1 MSSTPTDPRRRP
13 LTTRDAGWARSLAAR
28 LARAGVRPNAIS
40 VASIVI
46 ATGGGLA
53 FLALPDATGNAR
65 IAWFAAAAACIQL
78 RLLCNML
85 DGMVAVEGGL
95 RSKTGEIYNE
105 LPDRF
110 ADLALLVPA
119 GYAAAGAW
127 GPTLGWLCGAL
138 ALLTAYVR
146 ALGVTA
152 GAKPDFSGP
161 MAKPHRM
168 AALTVACLLAIGEI
182 VLEREPRVLWIGLI
196 VIAAGTA
203 VTVVRRTAH
212 ILAEL
217 EAR

>member
-1 MSSTPTDPRRRP
+1 MITAPGRRP
-13 LTTRDAGWARSLAAR
+13 LTTRDAGWAKAIAAWI
-28 LARAGVRPNAIS
+28 ARGGIRPNAIS
-40 VASIVI
+40 VVSIVFGI
-46 ATGGGLA
+46 VGGFA
-53 FLALPDATGNAR
+53 FLAVPDAAGNAR
-65 IAWFAAAAACIQL
+65 IAWLAVAAACIQL

-119 GYAAAGAW
+119 GYAAAGEW
-127 GPTLGWLCGAL
+127 GPALGWLCGSL

-182 VLEREPRVLWIGLI
+182 ALDRGPRVLEIGLI
-196 VIAAGTA
+196 VIAAGS
-203 VTVVRRTAH
+203 VITVARRTAH
-212 ILAEL
+212 ILEEL
-217 EAR
+217 DSR

>member
-1 MSSTPTDPRRRP
+1 MNSTPTDPVRRP
-13 LTTRDAGWARSLAAR
+13 LTTRDAGWAKSIAASLAR
-28 LARAGVRPNAIS
+28 GGIRPNSIS
-40 VASIVI
+40 VVSILFAVV
-46 ATGGGLA
+46 GGLA
-53 FLALPDATGNAR
+53 FLAVAGATGNAR
-65 IAWFAAAAACIQL
+65 IVWFAAAAACIQL

-110 ADLALLVPA
+110 ADLAFLVPA
-119 GYAAAGAW
+119 GYAAGGTW
-127 GPTLGWLCGAL
+127 GPTLGWLCGSL

-182 VLEREPRVLWIGLI
+182 ALDRGPRVLEIGLI
-196 VIAAGTA
+196 VIAAGA
-203 VTVVRRTAH
+203 VITVVRRTAH
-212 ILAEL
+212 ILKEL
-217 EAR
+217 QAR

>member
-1 MSSTPTDPRRRP
+1 MSSTPTDPGRRP
-13 LTTRDAGWARSLAAR
+13 LTTRNAGWAKALAAQI
-28 LARAGVRPNAIS
+28 ARAGVRPNAIS
-40 VASIVI
+40 VVSIVF
-46 ATGGGLA
+46 ALGGGLA
-53 FLALPDATGNAR
+53 FLAVPDATGAVR
-65 IAWFAAAAACIQL
+65 SAWFAVAAACIQL

-119 GYAAAGAW
+119 GYAVADVW
-127 GPTLGWLCGAL
+127 GPTLGWVCGSL
-138 ALLTAYVR
+138 ALLTAYIR

-168 AALTVACLLAIGEI
+168 AALTFGCLLAIGELGFGRGPRA
-182 VLEREPRVLWIGLI
+182 LEITLI

-203 VTVVRRTAH
+203 ITVVRRTAH
-212 ILAEL
+212 ILKEL